1 MMIKEYSKMSKEELN
16 DIIIGL
22 KKQYDDIKNQG
33 INLDMSRGKPSKEQ
47 LDLTMPMLDVLN
59 GNSDIKALNGTDVR
73 NYGVLEGLSEVKS
86 LLADVAQVNKENVI
100 VFGNSSLS
108 IMFDT
113 ISRAYTHGISG
124 NTAWGR
130 LEKIKFLCPAPGYDR
145 HFKISEY
152 FGMELIYVP
161 MTENGPDMDMVERLV
176 KEDDAV
182 KGIWCVPKY
191 SNPQGYSYSDET
203 VKRFA
208 NLKPK
213 AKDFR
218 IFWDNAYCVH
228 HIKFDKK
235 AEILNILDECENA
248 GNPDLAYM
256 FFSTSKISFAGS
268 GISGIASS
276 KDNLEQIKKHM
287 SIQCIS
293 HDKINQLRHFRFFKD
308 IDGIN
313 EHMKKHAEIMR
324 PKFELVIDSFEK
336 ELKPL
341 KIATW
346 TDPVGGYF
354 ISFEALNGCAKKI
367 VSMAKDAGLVL
378 TEAGASFPYGIDP
391 NDSNIRIAPSFP
403 DIKELR
409 DAVELF
415 ILCVKLVSAQMIYE
429 ER

>member
-1 MMIKEYSKMSKEELN
+1 M
-16 DIIIGL
+16 
-22 KKQYDDIKNQG
+22 
-33 INLDMSRGKPSKEQ
+33 
-47 LDLTMPMLDVLN
+47 
-59 GNSDIKALNGTDVR
+59 
-73 NYGVLEGLSEVKS
+73 
-86 LLADVAQVNKENVI
+86 
-100 VFGNSSLS
+100 
-108 IMFDT
+108 
-113 ISRAYTHGISG
+113 
-124 NTAWGR
+124 
-130 LEKIKFLCPAPGYDR
+130 
-145 HFKISEY
+145 
-152 FGMELIYVP
+152 
-161 MTENGPDMDMVERLV
+161 
-176 KEDDAV
+176 
-182 KGIWCVPKY
+182 
-191 SNPQGYSYSDET
+191 
-203 VKRFA
+203 
-208 NLKPK
+208 
-213 AKDFR
+213 
-218 IFWDNAYCVH
+218 
-228 HIKFDKK
+228 
-235 AEILNILDECENA
+235 
-248 GNPDLAYM
+248 
-256 FFSTSKISFAGS
+256 
-268 GISGIASS
+268 
-276 KDNLEQIKKHM
+276 EQIKKHM

-293 HDKINQLRHFRFFKD
+293 HDKINQLIHFRFFKD

-378 TEAGASFPYGIDP
+378 TDAGASFPYGIDP